1 VEIRDARRDE
11 LIEILKLLIE
21 GQVPARRET
30 APTIPRPTHVAAF
43 EAIASDPNQ
52 RLVCAVADGMI
63 LGIMQL
69 AFIPGLARDG
79 AWRME
84 IEGMRVRVEQR
95 SQGIGEQMIRWA
107 TDRARER
114 ECSVVQL
121 TSDASRVDAHRFY
134 TRLGFRNSHLG
145 FKLWL

>member
-1 VEIRDARRDE
+1 
-11 LIEILKLLIE
+11 
-21 GQVPARRET
+21 
-30 APTIPRPTHVAAF
+30 
-43 EAIASDPNQ
+43 
-52 RLVCAVADGMI
+52 
-63 LGIMQL
+63 
-69 AFIPGLARDG
+69 
-79 AWRME
+79 
-84 IEGMRVRVEQR
+84 
-95 SQGIGEQMIRWA
+95 MIRWA